1 MTTRKTEPTNQS
13 LVNLARYD
21 IRSDIFNLLTEYRHL
36 PEGEQ
41 ILICE
46 RQLGTK
52 HWWVV
57 NHD

>member
-1 MTTRKTEPTNQS
+1 MTTEKKRPINQS
-13 LVNLARYD
+13 LINLARYD

-36 PEGEQ
+36 PEAEQ

-52 HWWVV
+52 NWWVV